1 MKSSGQRLR
10 YLDGLR
16 GVAITA
22 VMLWHFSGPTD
33 AKLLPYG
40 ARYADIP
47 ILSSGWM
54 GVELFFLISG
64 FVIFMTLERCSGFLD
79 FMLRR
84 WLRLFPAMLIATI
97 VLFAIDRFA
106 GMPGPDGPAQ
116 LVDILPGLTFVH
128 SSFWHAVLKLPIHS
142 LSGVFWTL
150 YVECAFYLIFSTAY
164 FCLGWRAAIGC
175 LLALFLLTIGA
186 EGFMP
191 KIHTSAWHRA
201 VEPAEWL
208 GFRYFG
214 WFASGA
220 LFYKAGQDGDK
231 RLLWTAILTGLASA
245 ALFKGPFGTS
255 VLEHLELGAIVIVF
269 AIAQTARPLQLLLSF
284 RPLWFVGAISYP
296 LYLIHSDIGIALIG
310 KSAPLWAPLPAEISA
325 ASAIVAVLS
334 LAWLIQRFAE
344 PWTTARLR
352 PLTDR
357 ARQFARLAFA

>member
-1 MKSSGQRLR
+1 MQKAGQRLR

-40 ARYADIP
+40 ARYAGVP

-64 FVIFMTLERCSGFLD
+64 FVIFMTLERCSGLLD

-97 VLFAIDRFA
+97 TLFAIDRFA

-116 LVDILPGLTFVH
+116 LIDILPGLTFVH
-128 SSFWHAVLKLPIHS
+128 SSFWHAVLNVPIHS

-150 YVECAFYLIFSTAY
+150 YVECVFYLIFATAY
-164 FCLGWRAAIGC
+164 FRLGWRAAIGC
-175 LLALFLLTIGA
+175 LLALFLITTGA
-186 EGFMP
+186 EALIP
-191 KIHTSAWHRA
+191 KVHTSPWHRA
-201 VEPAEWL
+201 IEPAEWL

-220 LFYKAGQDGDK
+220 LFYKAAREKDK
-231 RLLWTAILTGLASA
+231 RLFAAAILIGFAAA
-245 ALFKGPFGTS
+245 ALFEGPFGTS
-255 VLEHLELGAIVIVF
+255 MREHLELGAIVIFF
-269 AIAQTARPLQLLLSF
+269 ALAQTVQPLQRALSI
-284 RPLWFVGAISYP
+284 RPAWFVGAISYP
-296 LYLIHSDIGIALIG
+296 LYLVHSDIGIALIV
-310 KSAPLWAPLPAEISA
+310 KSAPFCAPLPEEMS
-325 ASAIVAVLS
+325 AVLAIAGV
-334 LAWLIQRFAE
+334 LVVAWLIQRFAE
-344 PWTTARLR
+344 PWTTAKLR
-352 PLTDR
+352 PLADR
-357 ARQFARLAFA
+357 ARQFAQLAFA